1 MLEQGV
7 LPAAGGQSFVPTTKQ
22 DRIQALDVLRGFAVF
37 GILLVNMLLYS
48 APAAYAHGNVWT
60 SVPDR
65 IARALVVLFAE
76 GKFYALFS
84 FLFGL
89 GLAVQMSRAEARG
102 ISFVPLYVRRLT
114 VLLIIGL
121 LHAYLLWWG
130 DILHIY
136 ALLGFWLLIFR
147 KRAPKTI
154 LIWAGFFLL
163 LPALILFVT
172 GSIGMLRAMNPS
184 GAPRSPAVVAA
195 QRAKR
200 EGASKEIVNV
210 YAKGTY
216 DEIARQRVKDLRLEY
231 SRMGLYAPHFFAL
244 FLLGLYAGRREIFR
258 HAEAHLPFIRRV
270 MWGGLIVGLCGNLLF
285 ALKVELASF
294 GQPSPLNFLGN
305 ILFFLTAP
313 ALCFFYAASIT
324 LLFQQRIWRARL
336 SPLAAVGRMA
346 LSNYLLQTLIGT
358 TLFYSYGLGLY
369 GTVGPAFCLL
379 LSVVVFLVQIPLS
392 LWWLRRFSFGPVEW
406 AWRSLTYLKFQPLL
420 IRRDFE
426 LQPTKTSKL

>member
-1 MLEQGV
+1 MTEQGAV
-7 LPAAGGQSFVPTTKQ
+7 RAAGGQALAPTTKQ
-22 DRIQALDVLRGFAVF
+22 DRIQVLDVLRGFAVF

-48 APAAYAHGNVWT
+48 APASYAHGNVWT

-65 IARALVVLFAE
+65 IARALIVLLAE

-102 ISFVPLYVRRLT
+102 ISFVPLYIRRLT
-114 VLLIIGL
+114 VLFIIGL

-136 ALLGFWLLIFR
+136 AVLGLWLLIFR
-147 KRAPKTI
+147 KCAPKTI
-154 LIWAGFFLL
+154 LMWAGFFML
-163 LPALILFVT
+163 LPVLILIVT
-172 GSIGMLRAMNPS
+172 GSVGMFRARNASVAARP
-184 GAPRSPAVVAA
+184 PDFVAA

-200 EGASKEIVNV
+200 EAATKEAVRV

-216 DEIARQRVKDLRLEY
+216 DEIARQRVKDLMLEY
-231 SRMGLYAPHFFAL
+231 SRMGLYGPHFFAL
-244 FLLGLYAGRREIFR
+244 FLLGLYAGRREFLR
-258 HAEAHLPFIRRV
+258 HAGEHLTLIRQV
-270 MWGGLIVGLCGNLLF
+270 MWGGLVIGLCGNLLV
-285 ALKVELASF
+285 ALKVEMVSIGLR
-294 GQPSPLNFLGN
+294 SPLNFWGN

-313 ALCFFYAASIT
+313 ALCFFYAAAIT
-324 LLFQQRIWRARL
+324 LLFQQRIWRERL

-379 LSVVVFLVQIPLS
+379 LSVVIFLVQIPLS

-406 AWRSLTYLKFQPLL
+406 VWRSLTYLKLQPLL

-426 LQPTKTSKL
+426 LRPTESSEL